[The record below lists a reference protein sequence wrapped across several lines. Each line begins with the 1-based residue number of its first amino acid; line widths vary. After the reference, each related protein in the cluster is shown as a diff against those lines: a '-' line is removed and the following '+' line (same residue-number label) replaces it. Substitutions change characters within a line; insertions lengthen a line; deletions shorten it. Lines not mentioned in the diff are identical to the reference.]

1 MNILISAC
9 LTGCNCKYNGKNN
22 FNKKV
27 SALLDK
33 HTVICVCP
41 EQAGGLP
48 TPRMPSEIKDGR
60 VITENGTDVTESFLN
75 GAKASL
81 SKALKYNCTAA
92 VLKANSPSCGFGK
105 IYDGSF
111 SHKLTDGNGIFAQ
124 MLFDNGIKIF
134 TENDELNF

>member
-41 EQAGGLP
+41 EQAGGLS
-48 TPRMPSEIKDGR
+48 TPRPPSEIRAGR
-60 VITENGTDVTESFLN
+60 IITKTGLDVTESFSA
-75 GAKASL
+75 GARASL
-81 SKALKYNCTAA
+81 TEALKYNCTVA

-111 SHKLTDGNGIFAQ
+111 SRKLKDGNGIFAQ